1 MLAAERRIK
10 ILDLLKANQVIT
22 VSELCEHFETSEAT
36 IRRDLSL
43 LDAEGKLERT
53 HGGALFSE
61 NKTTTEDKVKS
72 REGMAIHEKASI
84 ALVAF
89 NLLEEHDSIILD
101 AGTTTLELAKLIGQ
115 SKLHLSVITNSTI
128 AFKELSE
135 NPNLDMIMLGG
146 KVRANTLATVGLA
159 ADEMLKRFHVDKVF
173 LGTNGITLDAGLTTT
188 DLDEAQIKRSMLS
201 MAKQRIVLLD
211 HSKFNKVYLNQ
222 IAPLSMVD
230 VMITDP
236 YSDADQIKAIIN
248 AYDIKVLKSEDV

>member
-1 MLAAERRIK
+1 
-10 ILDLLKANQVIT
+10 
-22 VSELCEHFETSEAT
+22 
-36 IRRDLSL
+36 
-43 LDAEGKLERT
+43 
-53 HGGALFSE
+53 
-61 NKTTTEDKVKS
+61 
-72 REGMAIHEKASI
+72 
-84 ALVAF
+84 
-89 NLLEEHDSIILD
+89 
-101 AGTTTLELAKLIGQ
+101 
-115 SKLHLSVITNSTI
+115 
-128 AFKELSE
+128 
-135 NPNLDMIMLGG
+135 
-146 KVRANTLATVGLA
+146 
-159 ADEMLKRFHVDKVF
+159 MLKRFHVDKVF